1 MAKTL
6 DPDIDLLH
14 ALEIFVVVAEQ
25 GSMTAA
31 GSVLGMTQSA
41 ISQQM
46 HNLELSIG
54 TALIDR
60 ELRPLRLTVAGSMLF
75 DRAKQLLLDATTL
88 RMSMRT
94 ALAIPI
100 PHLRLGMLGSIGG
113 SLAAPLVFELLDT
126 RAAKSIAV
134 RTGFGDDHQRA
145 LQNREVDLIVIVDPL
160 YELGGLE
167 RHELFTEPFV
177 LVVPAGFRAGAV
189 TYAGLLE
196 SLPLIRHSIRS
207 PIGLFIEQHLR
218 RVRIAAPLHVEFD
231 SIDAIVAA
239 VSLGRGWAITT
250 PTLLLQALRS
260 QSAVSVRPM
269 PAPGLNRS
277 FALIARGGE
286 LGDLP
291 AGVARLARRIV
302 RETVVPRIAEFA
314 PFAGRL
320 FEFPTPLD
328 ERRVDR

>member
-6 DPDIDLLH
+6 DQDIDLLH

-25 GSMTAA
+25 GSMTSA
-31 GSVLGMTQSA
+31 GGVLGMTQSA

-60 ELRPLRLTVAGSMLF
+60 ELRPLRLTMAGSMLF
-75 DRAKQLLLDATTL
+75 DQAKQLLLDAKNL
-88 RMSMRT
+88 RVSMRT

-126 RAAKSIAV
+126 RAAKSISV
-134 RTGFGDDHQRA
+134 RTGFGNDHQSA
-145 LQNREVDLIVIVDPL
+145 LQNREVDLIVIADPL

-177 LVVPAGFRAGAV
+177 LVVPPAVKAGALS
-189 TYAGLLE
+189 YAGLLE
-196 SLPLIRHSIRS
+196 TLPLIRHSVRS
-207 PIGLFIEQHLR
+207 PIGLLIEQHLR
-218 RVRIAAPLHVEFD
+218 RVRVAAPLHVEFD
-231 SIDAIVAA
+231 SIESILAA

-250 PTLLLQALRS
+250 PTLLLQALRPPN
-260 QSAVSVRPM
+260 AVSVRPL

-291 AGVARLARRIV
+291 AGVARLARRIM
-302 RETVVPRIAEFA
+302 RETAVPRIAEFA
-314 PFAGRL
+314 PFAARL
-320 FEFPTPLD
+320 FEFPTPTG
-328 ERRVDR
+328 ERRADR